1 MRNLLSQSLI
11 ATVLSVSLMFSAC
24 QSGKKKEGTKEE
36 KKSASVQ
43 KIEKKEIEQDVREFV
58 YPLPTSFEVTEMLN
72 RIGASYIL
80 TLSNPAEDVD
90 KYLTEK
96 KQALNLG
103 VYGADLSYAS
113 TYNQKQETMTY
124 MEASGKIIDAL
135 NISSSLPS
143 DIIEQIEQNEDD
155 KDKLVEII
163 TNTFYD
169 TYDYLNTNKR
179 ASVSM
184 LVLAGSWVEALYIA
198 TNISEDTYQ
207 NKEMVKIVMEQKS
220 SLNKLL
226 DLMKTH
232 DEDEAVK
239 GVLSQ
244 LKPLADVYNMVEN
257 NAISESQMNIIIK
270 EVREVRTDFVK

>member
-113 TYNQKQETMTY
+113 TYNQTQETMTY

-143 DIIEQIEQNEDD
+143 DIVEQIEQNEDD